1 LHPFQFVPSE
11 RARETAIT
19 LFEKFRYFW
28 EVAECRR
35 WSPIRTILRDKSHI
49 RLSTFGS
56 DFHGELPSI
65 LRYIELRCA
74 MHPRKGSTA
83 EHLDELLI
91 GFPTPNE
98 NARFHPLVGRVPN
111 CDSMRHVF
119 RGHPDDLRQSLWS
132 ELFQTNQA
140 NSCNRESSVRF
151 HFEWRRYELLG
162 CGRVSS
168 KIKQYPSRN
177 NALKHWQHRYG
188 LQFESSANRPTVGAV
203 LHVSLL
209 SKEDIGG
216 YRPITRVCVG
226 AFWMYSAHVQWY
238 APFAKIGALNALRED
253 YSIRSMIPFR
263 HSEAHCY
270 C

>member
-1 LHPFQFVPSE
+1 MNAQCGLLAGCEFGDRAKLMPLMWQTTDQEPAIELDRSSGKTRIVCEKKTMLQLNLKRTHLPTERAQLHPFQFVTSE
-11 RARETAIT
+11 GARESTIT

-28 EVAECRR
+28 EVAECRS

-56 DFHGELPSI
+56 DFHGELPGI

-162 CGRVSS
+162 CGRVTS
-168 KIKQYPSRN
+168 KI
-177 NALKHWQHRYG
+177 
-188 LQFESSANRPTVGAV
+188 
-203 LHVSLL
+203 
-209 SKEDIGG
+209 
-216 YRPITRVCVG
+216 
-226 AFWMYSAHVQWY
+226 
-238 APFAKIGALNALRED
+238 
-253 YSIRSMIPFR
+253 
-263 HSEAHCY
+263 
-270 C
+270 